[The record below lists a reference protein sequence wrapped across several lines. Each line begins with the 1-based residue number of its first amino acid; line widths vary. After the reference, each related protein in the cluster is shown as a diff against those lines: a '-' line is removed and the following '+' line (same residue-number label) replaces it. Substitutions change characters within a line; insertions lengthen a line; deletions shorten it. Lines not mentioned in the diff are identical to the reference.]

1 MGTLLPWVR
10 QRLANRPDS
19 EHLQTMVRIAITA
32 MFCVYLGGVVGIDR
46 SNDRLFFTWLILFG
60 ELLASLGLMAAIL
73 ANPGVSHVRR
83 WIGMLSDYTAL
94 AGVMY
99 LVGETATPLY
109 SVYLWVTIG
118 NGLRYGSGYLRA
130 ATTLAALSFLLVI
143 QLTPYWSSQPFLAWG
158 LLGGLIAVPLYF
170 ASLLKQLTQA
180 IEQARRANEAKS
192 QFLANMSHEFR
203 TPLNGLAG
211 MSELLSATRLDGEQR
226 ECVNTIQ
233 ASTRTLLS
241 LVEDVLDIS
250 AIEAGK
256 LKLTPV
262 EFSLREMV
270 EGIGLILQPMARTKQ
285 LEYKSRVAEEI
296 PARVRGDAGHLR
308 QVLLNLAGNA
318 VKFTDRGMVSLEVD
332 MVGTSASRV
341 RLRFT
346 VQDTGIGIPAEAGA
360 RLFEAFEQADA
371 SLSRRYGGTGL
382 GTTIAKGLT
391 EAMGG
396 TIGFE
401 SRETGGSRFWVEL
414 PFERVVSAPVVED
427 VSAGA
432 SPESAVR
439 EEAENVIAFSD
450 PFLRH
455 RVRVR
460 SMQLLIADD
469 HAANRMMLQRL
480 LQKAGHRVAA
490 VDDG

>member
-1 MGTLLPWVR
+1 MGTLLPWVL

-341 RLRFT
+341 R
-346 VQDTGIGIPAEAGA
+346 
-360 RLFEAFEQADA
+360 
-371 SLSRRYGGTGL
+371 
-382 GTTIAKGLT
+382 
-391 EAMGG
+391 
-396 TIGFE
+396 
-401 SRETGGSRFWVEL
+401 
-414 PFERVVSAPVVED
+414 
-427 VSAGA
+427 
-432 SPESAVR
+432 
-439 EEAENVIAFSD
+439 
-450 PFLRH
+450 
-455 RVRVR
+455 
-460 SMQLLIADD
+460 
-469 HAANRMMLQRL
+469 
-480 LQKAGHRVAA
+480 
-490 VDDG
+490 